1 MRINSI
7 PPKELYYQY
16 VYTKD
21 KVSPPTQQNQYIDK
35 VELTDDAKTF
45 SSVLKTAK
53 DTLETRSVADTKRI
67 EDIKQRIQNGTYSVP
82 GYKVAE
88 KMLGQIK

>member
-16 VYTKD
+16 VAVKD
-21 KVSPPTQQNQYIDK
+21 KVTPTVQQNQNVDR
-35 VELTDDAKTF
+35 VELTSDAKTF
-45 SSVLKTAK
+45 SAAFKTAK
-53 DTLETRSVADTKRI
+53 DSLETRSASDLKRI
-67 EDIKQRIQNGTYSVP
+67 EDITQQIRNNTYSVP

-88 KMLGQIK
+88 KILGK

>member
-16 VYTKD
+16 VYVKD
-21 KVSPPTQQNQYIDK
+21 KVSAPVQQNQIIDK
-35 VELTDDAKTF
+35 VELTNDAKTF
-45 SSVLKTAK
+45 SAAFKTAK
-53 DTLETRSVADTKRI
+53 DSLETRSAADTKRI
-67 EDIKQRIQNGTYSVP
+67 EDIKQQIKDNTYSVA

-88 KMLGQIK
+88 KLLGKLQ